1 MRGGEGLTKVG
12 QPTTTP
18 RSEPPRRESR
28 QEPRPEPR
36 QETRAE
42 PVRTPRGNVA
52 VPRQN
57 GRQPAPAPRVERP
70 HAPLSHAP
78 EPLVTPPSLL
88 DLESIDGEESEHRDS
103 TGVVL
108 EFRPLA
114 SPRPTAIPPREH
126 TERERLAMRP
136 EIRGDLGLLID
147 DLHALFERHLT
158 VAKQA
163 SSARCGICYLHF
175 PTAELEYREADGFYV
190 CPACNQDLRGQP
202 LPMIRRQPR

>member
-1 MRGGEGLTKVG
+1 MRGGEGRAKVG
-12 QPTTTP
+12 QPPATPTMP
-18 RSEPPRRESR
+18 RSEPTRRESR
-28 QEPRPEPR
+28 QETR

-42 PVRTPRGNVA
+42 PVRTPRGDVA
-52 VPRQN
+52 APRQN

-70 HAPLSHAP
+70 HAPPSRA
-78 EPLVTPPSLL
+78 TPPSLL
-88 DLESIDGEESEHRDS
+88 DLETVEGEESEHYDS
-103 TGVVL
+103 IGGAL
-108 EFRPLA
+108 EFRSLA
-114 SPRPTAIPPREH
+114 SPRPAAIPPREH

-136 EIRGDLGLLID
+136 EIRGDLGPLID

-158 VAKQA
+158 VAKQV

-190 CPACNQDLRGQP
+190 CPTCSQDLRGKP